1 MINIPKGTK
10 DVLPS
15 DSYKWQ
21 YVESMARKAAHLY
34 GFREIRTPA
43 FEHTEL
49 FTRSIGDDTD
59 VVKKEMYTFLDK
71 GNRSITLKPEGTA
84 PVARSFV
91 ENALDAL
98 SLPLKMYYITPVF
111 RYENPQAGRLREHHQ
126 FGVELYGGDNAA
138 LDYEV
143 ISLAHTFLSS
153 VGVTGLVLNLN
164 SIGCEKCRGKYNEA
178 LKAYLA
184 GKLDEM
190 CPTCRERFEHNPLRI
205 LDCKVEGCKKIVEG
219 APRIL
224 DYICDDCKAHMTEL
238 ESLLKRGGIEYV
250 INPNIVRGLDYYT
263 KTVFEFVTTA
273 LGSQGTVCGGG
284 RYNHLV
290 ESVGGKP
297 TPCVGFGLGL
307 ERLLMLLDSIG
318 VNIEND
324 DRPDIFVIS
333 QNQVLTDKCRDI
345 VMMLRKNGIAADTDN
360 TGRSLKAQF
369 RYADKLAAK
378 YVVVIGDTEAS
389 TGVVTV
395 KKLADGTSEQTTI
408 DNLVNYI
415 LEKR

>member
-164 SIGCEKCRGKYNEA
+164 SIGCEKCRGKYNEV

-333 QNQVLTDKCRDI
+333 QNQVLTDKCRDV

>member
-318 VNIEND
+318 VDIEND

-333 QNQVLTDKCRDI
+333 QNQVLTDKCRDV

>member
-71 GNRSITLKPEGTA
+71 GNRSITLKTEGTA

-250 INPNIVRGLDYYT
+250 INPYIVRGLDYYT

-333 QNQVLTDKCRDI
+333 QNQGLTDKCRDV